1 MARIQLQFGKDE
13 KSKNMAQKTIDN
25 QSKEVDEMVK
35 WVEEHAKN

>member
-25 QSKEVDEMVK
+25 QSKEVDEMGSCPLP
-35 WVEEHAKN
+35 WCS